1 MAAEVE
7 PRFLLSEISDL
18 PNLKRLSFTDD
29 LLDTDGHPG
38 FRRESRL
45 FARTTVPIL
54 LQPPPGRPPQLPY
67 ISQWRYSTGI
77 GTPERSVD
85 VSATAPDSG
94 GTPNRWMGSRMAAN
108 NSRGTPRLP
117 PSESHV
123 LGVPDHGPGPPRL
136 GSGNS
141 GNHNRP
147 GNAPAEPA
155 SARTA
160 TPAAWGWRRRGTR
173 RKAASGPSRRARKR
187 MRGSRRSIG
196 SNHQD

>member
-45 FARTTVPIL
+45 FARTTVPIS

-85 VSATAPDSG
+85 VSATAHRRRRHPKSLDG
-94 GTPNRWMGSRMAAN
+94 LKDGCEQLTW
-108 NSRGTPRLP
+108 
-117 PSESHV
+117 H
-123 LGVPDHGPGPPRL
+123 
-136 GSGNS
+136 
-141 GNHNRP
+141 
-147 GNAPAEPA
+147 
-155 SARTA
+155 TA
-160 TPAAWGWRRRGTR
+160 TSA
-173 RKAASGPSRRARKR
+173 
-187 MRGSRRSIG
+187 I
-196 SNHQD
+196 